1 MENSEVKKTMMIFYV
16 LSGLTSLGTSF
27 ILATYVMF
35 QRAHNLDYL
44 ESNICNFVFL
54 ASMFIFEVPTGAI
67 ADVYGRKTSFVI
79 SCFLLGTSM
88 FAYGA
93 SSSFLSFLLA
103 ETICGLALTFAT
115 GAFEAWAVDRLKQLG
130 SETTINHLMVRQA
143 QIEKL
148 GAMCGAALGAWL
160 NNKNIVIP
168 WIAAGSVQIFTGLAA
183 LILMKEEGFKP
194 KANSLQESHQ
204 ALKSTVKNSLSQIKQ
219 NQAVGFTV
227 ISGALYNLCLQPT
240 NMQWQPYFSSF
251 LGANTTPLGFI
262 FAAIMIAVMIGAEFA
277 NKWTSIWKSSPNA
290 MIAAKCFI
298 GLSIITTSSLTKFPA
313 ILSFFLL
320 HEVIRGIYWPIK
332 DAYIHNNIT
341 SEERATT
348 ISFESMVRQ
357 IGGMIGL
364 LASGLAA
371 KYTSIPLTWGLSGL
385 ALLISALWL
394 WKRNKT

>member
-1 MENSEVKKTMMIFYV
+1 MMIFYA

-27 ILATYVMF
+27 ILATYVIF
-35 QRAHNLDYL
+35 QRAYQLDYL

-67 ADVYGRKTSFVI
+67 ADVYGRKNSFVI
-79 SCFLLGTSM
+79 SCLLLGTSM
-88 FAYGA
+88 FVYAA
-93 SSSFLSFLLA
+93 STSFLGFLLA
-103 ETICGLALTFAT
+103 EVICGLALTFAT

-130 SETTINHLMVRQA
+130 SQTTINHLMVRQA

-160 NNKNIVIP
+160 NNKNILIP
-168 WIAAGSVQIFTGLAA
+168 WIAAGSIQIFTGLAA
-183 LILMKEEGFKP
+183 LILMKEEGFTP
-194 KANSLQESHQ
+194 KANSLQESYQ
-204 ALKSTVKNSLSQIKQ
+204 TLKSTVKNSLSQIKQ
-219 NQAVGFTV
+219 NQAVGFV
-227 ISGALYNLCLQPT
+227 VVSGAIYNLCLQPT

-251 LGANTTPLGFI
+251 LGPNTTPLGFI
-262 FAAIMIAVMIGAEFA
+262 FSGIMVAVMIGAQFA
-277 NKWTSIWKSSPNA
+277 NKWTTLWQSSPNA
-290 MIAAKCFI
+290 MIAAKLLI
-298 GLSIITTSSLTKFPA
+298 GLFIVMTSSLTKFPA
-313 ILSFFLL
+313 ILTFFLL
-320 HEVIRGIYWPIK
+320 HEVVRGIYWPIK
-332 DAYIHNNIT
+332 DAYIHNNIN